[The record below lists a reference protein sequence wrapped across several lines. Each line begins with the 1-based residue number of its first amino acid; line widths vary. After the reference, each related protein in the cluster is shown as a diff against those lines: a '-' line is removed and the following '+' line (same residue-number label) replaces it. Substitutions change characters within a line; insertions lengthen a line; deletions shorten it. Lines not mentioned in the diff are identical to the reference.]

1 MTERQINNLTDKGRR
16 RRKPET
22 FTRGQTLRLGHELDW
37 HPQAI
42 PRAARETGA
51 QADPAAFSIDN
62 FDSLKQELIELATTI
77 RDKDDEALLAC
88 DLFCGAG
95 GLSLGLRE
103 SGIRTILA
111 VDHDSAAVDTHRA
124 WFGGLTADW
133 DLADRTVIDKV
144 VDLIDSTGID
154 ILVGGPPCQPFSRA
168 GQAKLRELVR
178 QGKREPHDQRRELWR
193 SFIEV
198 ATNAKRLRGVLME
211 NVPQI
216 ATMDEMRILRTMVRV
231 LEGDGYNVETRIL
244 RANDYGVPQYRP
256 RFFLAAVR
264 NRGRFNFPD
273 QVDKRVLLDTAIGD
287 LHDPKKPLETGWNAA
302 HAAGWTYPDTTDDGL
317 SDFALRA
324 RSSPDRSDR
333 VLDHITREVN
343 SRDQKI
349 FETFEVGHKYKD
361 IAEEFRDYRD
371 DAFTDKYHRLDPA
384 SVCRT
389 ITAHMAKDGYWYIH
403 PWEDRTLTI
412 REAARV
418 QTFPD
423 WFRFAGPPTTQLR
436 QIGNAVPP
444 LLAEHLGR
452 DLRDAITDHNPGPA
466 PTETI
471 AGHLAE
477 WIRKTVASQPGEDPA
492 VGPLEKRLVR
502 WRLLVGSTFH
512 KDQHPGRTAWQ
523 REINSAFASPKALAD
538 LDRVPDEWKPLHKAA
553 KTLVADDRALE
564 DPAVLRD
571 LGIERVSAATV
582 SQVFRLVP
590 DKDSDEVV
598 SDPNTRRVV
607 DRYFGVEVASGQLSD
622 AQIRVA
628 RMIGDDDRDDPD
640 PKRGPRATLAYAA
653 LLEVSR
659 LYCPTQE
666 ESCRCDPCPLGGGPP
681 DSERQGPI
689 CRSRR
694 ENNSPTL
701 PEVEEAPWEVLPW
714 IADAVR
720 QHPPA

>member
-1 MTERQINNLTDKGRR
+1 MTEGQIKNVTEKGRR

-37 HPQAI
+37 HPQVI
-42 PRAARETGA
+42 PRAAREAGA

-62 FDSLKQELIELATTI
+62 FDSLKQELIELAATI
-77 RDKDDEALLAC
+77 RDEDDEALLAC

-133 DLADRTVIDKV
+133 DLADPTVIDKI
-144 VDLIDSTGID
+144 VDLVDSAGID
-154 ILVGGPPCQPFSRA
+154 LLVGGPPCQPFSRA
-168 GQAKLRELVR
+168 GQAKIRELVR

-198 ATNAKRLRGVLME
+198 ATNAKCLRGVLME

-216 ATMDEMRILRTMVRV
+216 ATMDEMRILRNMVET
-231 LEGDGYNVETRIL
+231 LEVEGYNVVTEIL
-244 RANDYGVPQYRP
+244 RASDYGVPQHRP

-264 NRGRFNFPD
+264 NRGRFDWPTPA
-273 QVDKRVLLDTAIGD
+273 KRVHLETAIGD
-287 LHDPKKPLETGWNAA
+287 LYDPEKPLETGWNAA
-302 HAAGWTYPDTTDDGL
+302 HAAGWTYPNTTDDGL

-349 FETFEVGHKYKD
+349 FETFQVGHKYGD
-361 IAEEFRDYRD
+361 IDDELRDYRD
-371 DAFTDKYHRLDPA
+371 DAFTDKYHRLDPD
-384 SVCRT
+384 SFCRT

-403 PWEDRTLTI
+403 PIEDRTLTI

-452 DLRDAITDHNPGPA
+452 ALRDAITDRRPGPA
-466 PTETI
+466 PTEAI
-471 AGHLAE
+471 AEHLAE
-477 WIRKTVASQPGEDPA
+477 WIRQTVASQPGEDPA

-523 REINSAFASPKALAD
+523 REMNSAFASPEALAA
-538 LDRVPDEWKPLHKAA
+538 LPSTPLPEWETLQKAA
-553 KTLVADDRALE
+553 KTLIEDDRALE

-571 LGIERVSAATV
+571 LEVDGVSAATV

-598 SDPNTRRVV
+598 SDPATRRVV
-607 DRYFGVEVASGQLSD
+607 DRYFGVEVASGQLSNSR
-622 AQIRVA
+622 IRVA
-628 RMIGDDDRDDPD
+628 RMIGDDDRDHSD